1 MLLVAN
7 GCSHTAGA
15 EIEYP
20 LQGECYDKAWPKK
33 LGEKLSFEHTTNLA
47 ISGASD
53 DRVSRTTI
61 EFIGKLKQKSFYDP
75 SKLFVVI
82 SWPGLYRTEI
92 FNTSNNE
99 GGFWDDGWMPMVAG
113 NDETYK
119 EQCSRSAYIFYKAW
133 LMRLNHTQETVRFY
147 SNILLLQNFL
157 KQNNIK
163 YLFWNAC
170 SSNLPENNPA
180 FYNETDLSRFPFILQ
195 KRYSYTD
202 ILVNK
207 QFEHS
212 EFAKYGHYGEDAQ
225 EYFANLLK
233 AYITKNKLL

>member
-1 MLLVAN
+1 MLLIAN

-15 EIEYP
+15 EIEYEV
-20 LQGECYDKAWPKK
+20 QGECYNKAWPKK
-33 LGEKLSFEHTTNLA
+33 LGDKFSFEKVINLA

-61 EFIGKLKQKSFYDP
+61 ELIGKLKQKSFYDS

-92 FNTSNNE
+92 FTTSNHE
-99 GGFWDDGWMPMVAG
+99 GGFWDNGWMPLVAG

-119 EQCSRSAYIFYKAW
+119 EQCSKSAYIFYKSW
-133 LMRLNHTQETVRFY
+133 LMRLNVTQETVRFY
-147 SNILLLQNFL
+147 SNVLLLQNFL
-157 KQNNIK
+157 KLNNIK

-170 SSNLPENNPA
+170 GNLPANNSA
-180 FYNETDLSRFPFILQ
+180 FYHEIDSTRFPFITE
-195 KRYSYTD
+195 KEYSYTN

-207 QFEHS
+207 QFEYS
-212 EFAKYGHYGEDAQ
+212 KFAKFGHFGEDAQ
-225 EYFANLLK
+225 EWFADFLYKYINKNNLL
-233 AYITKNKLL
+233 

>member
-1 MLLVAN
+1 MLLIAN

-20 LQGECYDKAWPKK
+20 MQGECYNKAWPKK
-33 LGEKLSFEHTTNLA
+33 LGDKLSFENSTNLA

-75 SKLFVVI
+75 SRLFVIV
-82 SWPGLYRTEI
+82 SWAGLYRTEI
-92 FNTSNNE
+92 FNTSTNE
-99 GGFWDDGWMPMVAG
+99 GGFWDSGWMPMVAG

-119 EQCSRSAYIFYKAW
+119 EQCSRSAYIFYKSW
-133 LMRLNHTQETVRFY
+133 LMRLNLTQESIRFY
-147 SNILLLQNFL
+147 SNVLLLQNFL

-163 YLFWNAC
+163 YLFWNAGN
-170 SSNLPENNPA
+170 NLPDNNPA
-180 FYNETDLSRFPFILQ
+180 FYNEIDLDRFPFISE
-195 KRYSYTD
+195 KEYSYTN

-225 EYFANLLK
+225 EWFASFLTK
-233 AYITKNKLL
+233 YINKNKLL

>member
-1 MLLVAN
+1 MILIAN

-15 EIEYP
+15 ELEAP
-20 LQGECYDKAWPKK
+20 LQGECYEKAWPKK
-33 LGEKLSFEHTTNLA
+33 LGNKLSFTKTINLA
-47 ISGASD
+47 VSAASGQ
-53 DRVSRTTI
+53 RVSRTTI
-61 EFIGKLKQKSFYDP
+61 EHIGKLKLEPGYDA
-75 SKLFVVI
+75 SRLFVII

-92 FNTSNNE
+92 FNTVIDE
-99 GGFWDDGWMPMVAG
+99 GGFWDKNWMPLVAG

-119 EQCSRSAYIFYKAW
+119 KACSKSAYIFYKSW
-133 LMRLNHTQETVRFY
+133 LMRLNKTQETVRFY
-147 SNILLLQNFL
+147 SDVLLLQNFL
-157 KQNNIK
+157 KQNSIK
-163 YLFWNAC
+163 YLFWNA
-170 SSNLPENNPA
+170 SSNVPEKNA
-180 FYNETDLSRFPFILQ
+180 VFYNEIDKNRFPFILQ
-195 KRYSYTD
+195 KSYSYTD

>member
-1 MLLVAN
+1 MILIAN

-15 EIEYP
+15 EIENSM
-20 LQGECYDKAWPKK
+20 QGECYEKAWPKK
-33 LGEKLSFEHTTNLA
+33 LGDSLGYKSINLA

-61 EFIGKLKQKSFYDP
+61 EYIGKLKLTSEFNP

-92 FNTSNNE
+92 FTTSTNE
-99 GGFWDDGWMPMVAG
+99 GGFWDKGWMPMVAG

-119 EQCSRSAYIFYKAW
+119 RQCSKSSYIFYKAW
-133 LMRLNHTQETVRFY
+133 LMRLNITQETVRYY
-147 SNILLLQNFL
+147 SNVLLLQNFL
-157 KQNNIK
+157 KQNNVK

-170 SSNLPENNPA
+170 SNLPGNNPS
-180 FYNETDLSRFPFILQ
+180 FHNEVDFERFPFSTQ
-195 KRYSYTD
+195 KEYSFTNL
-202 ILVNK
+202 LVNQ

-225 EYFANLLK
+225 EWFADFLYKYINKNNLL
-233 AYITKNKLL
+233 

>member
-1 MLLVAN
+1 MILVAN

-20 LQGECYDKAWPKK
+20 MQGECYNKAWPKK
-33 LGEKLSFEHTTNLA
+33 LGDKLSFANTTNLA

-75 SKLFVVI
+75 SKIFVII

-92 FNTSNNE
+92 FHTSENE
-99 GGFWDDGWMPMVAG
+99 GGFWDNGWMPMVAG

-119 EQCSRSAYIFYKAW
+119 EQCSRSAYIFYKSW
-133 LMRLNHTQETVRFY
+133 LMRLNITQETIRFY
-147 SNILLLQNFL
+147 SNVLLLQNFL

-170 SSNLPENNPA
+170 GNLPENNPA
-180 FYNETDLSRFPFILQ
+180 FYNEIDLDRFPFITQ
-195 KRYSYTD
+195 KEYSYTNV
-202 ILVNK
+202 LVSK
-207 QFEHS
+207 QFDHS
-212 EFAKYGHYGEDAQ
+212 IHAKYGHYGEDAQ
-225 EYFANLLK
+225 EWFASFLLK
-233 AYITKNKLL
+233 YINKKNLF